1 MNNRTVAGQAH
12 DLPFAPRP
20 LPCDDQLF
28 IGIVQLASMTR
39 SNLKIERES
48 MVECLSNRRS
58 RAFPTHA
65 AANRS
70 KPPVFWLTL
79 RHRSLFI

>member
-28 IGIVQLASMTR
+28 IGIVQLASMTY

-48 MVECLSNRRS
+48 MVEACRTGVREHFQPMRRQID
-58 RAFPTHA
+58 
-65 AANRS
+65 RS
-70 KPPVFWLTL
+70 PQY
-79 RHRSLFI
+79 SC